1 MAKANLLDRAIAA
14 VAPRAALR
22 RVAARHAF
30 DVATRGYDGAARVR
44 LNGSWR
50 TPNTSADTEVGVS
63 AQLLRDRMRDLV
75 RNNPYAAN
83 ALSVLVTHAVGAGIV
98 PRSKDK
104 AVNKLFAEWAKKCDA
119 DGHMD
124 FHGIVSLTT
133 SGMLESG
140 SGVVRRRRR
149 RAEDGLPVPLQLQ
162 VMEIDH
168 LDGTKNGVLRN
179 GRRASYGI
187 EYDAI
192 GKTTAYWLFPNH
204 PGNTFLTS
212 TTSLSSVPVPAEDI
226 AFAFVKQRAG
236 QTQGVPWGHA
246 AIRKL
251 YDLDTYEEAEI
262 VRKKIEACMVGVVT
276 GGDDPGG
283 IGLALGENEMAGV
296 YDADGNI
303 VEKVAPG
310 MLYHARGGK
319 DIKFT
324 QPANTGNYDAYKNS
338 MLHTIATGFRVPHAF
353 LTGRLDKVNYS
364 SSKIGL
370 ETYKR
375 IIDDLQW
382 KVIIPMICQPL
393 WDWFC
398 EAAFFAGKIK
408 SRTVPVEWSPPRF
421 PSADEAKDVAARVNA
436 MRSGL
441 LNPLVAIAETG
452 YTPDEVIA
460 GYVEWNKMLDD
471 KGLIFDSDPRRMSQ
485 AGQTQQK
492 PDSGAD
498 DGAVSDGE
506 DTS

>member
-22 RVAARHAF
+22 RVAARQAF
-30 DVATRGYDGAARVR
+30 DIATRGYDGAARGR

-50 TPNTSADTEVGVS
+50 TPNTSAETEIGTS

-104 AVNKLFAEWAKKCDA
+104 TVNKLFAEWAKQCDA

-124 FHGIVSLTT
+124 FHGLVSLTT
-133 SGMLESG
+133 GGMLEAG

-149 RAEDGLPVPLQLQ
+149 RLEDGLAVPLQLQ
-162 VMEIDH
+162 VMEVDH
-168 LDGTKNGVLRN
+168 LDATKNGALAN
-179 GRRASYGI
+179 GRRAAYGI
-187 EYDAI
+187 EYDAL
-192 GKTTAYWLFPNH
+192 GKTTAYWMFPNH
-204 PGNTFLTS
+204 PGNTMLTS
-212 TTSLSSVPVPAEDI
+212 TTSLASVPVPASDV

-236 QTQGVPWGHA
+236 QSQGVPWGHA
-246 AIRKL
+246 AIRRL

-262 VRKKIEACMVGVVT
+262 IRKKLESCMVGVVV
-276 GGDDPGG
+276 GGDDVGG
-283 IGLALGENEMAGV
+283 VGLSLNENEMAGV

-303 VEKVAPG
+303 VEKFAPG

-324 QPANTGNYDAYKNS
+324 QPANTANYDSYKNS

-398 EAAFFAGKIK
+398 EAAYFAGKIK

-452 YTPDEVIA
+452 YTPDEVLD

-485 AGQTQQK
+485 AGQTQQA
-492 PDSGAD
+492 SAD
-498 DGAVSDGE
+498 DPPDPVDDK